1 MAVDEEPRRE
11 QRAHAETAPLCCVR
25 RRVGVATEAAANGQR
40 ARSQA
45 FEPLTKGLVLPLNLT
60 VSSHPPAL
68 LRALH
73 ACGMPDPW

>member
-1 MAVDEEPRRE
+1 MAN
-11 QRAHAETAPLCCVR
+11 AP
-25 RRVGVATEAAANGQR
+25 EAR
-40 ARSQA
+40 LLSRSLD
-45 FEPLTKGLVLPLNLT
+45 LTKGLVLPLNLT